1 MPVGL
6 PRVPFRIPGDED
18 ATWVDIYNRLYRERF
33 LFLGQDVDDE
43 ISNQLAGIM
52 IYLGIEDETRD
63 IFLFINS
70 PGGYIIP
77 GFGLFDTMQWVQPE
91 VYTICL
97 GLAASMGSFLLV
109 GGEIT
114 KRIALPY
121 AWIMIHQPASSF
133 FDDDDSGEIIFEINE
148 LMQIYDDV
156 IKVYAQRTG
165 APLWAIAAD
174 IERDVFLS
182 AEEAQRYG
190 LVDLVG
196 IQMDDLLGFRIN

>member
-18 ATWVDIYNRLYRERF
+18 ATWIDIYNRLYRERF

-52 IYLGIEDETRD
+52 IYLGIEDETKD

-165 APLWAIAAD
+165 APLWVIAVD

>member
-1 MPVGL
+1 MPIGV

-18 ATWVDIYNRLYRERF
+18 ATWIDIYNRLYRERF

-52 IYLGIEDETRD
+52 IYLGIEDETKD

-121 AWIMIHQPASSF
+121 ARIMIHQPASSF
-133 FDDDDSGEIIFEINE
+133 FDDDDSGEIIVEINE

-156 IKVYAQRTG
+156 MKVYAQRTG
-165 APLWAIAAD
+165 TPLWVIAMD

-182 AEEAQRYG
+182 AEEAQNHG

-196 IQMDDLLGFRIN
+196 IQMDNLLGFRIN

>member
-1 MPVGL
+1 MPIGV

-18 ATWVDIYNRLYRERF
+18 ATWIDIYNRLYRERF

-121 AWIMIHQPASSF
+121 ARIMIHQPASSF
-133 FDDDDSGEIIFEINE
+133 FDDDDSGEIIVEINE

-156 IKVYAQRTG
+156 MKVYAQRTG
-165 APLWAIAAD
+165 TPIWAIAMD

-182 AEEAQRYG
+182 AEEAQKHG

>member
-133 FDDDDSGEIIFEINE
+133 FDDDDSGEIIVEINE

-165 APLWAIAAD
+165 APLWVIAVD

-182 AEEAQRYG
+182 AEEAQKHG

>member
-1 MPVGL
+1 MPVG
-6 PRVPFRIPGDED
+6 VPKVAFRLPGDED
-18 ATWVDIYNRLYRERF
+18 ATWVDIFNRLYRERF

-43 ISNQLAGIM
+43 ISNQLASIM
-52 IYLGIEDETRD
+52 IYLGIEDETWD
-63 IFLFINS
+63 FFLFINS

-77 GFGLFDTMQWVQPE
+77 GVGLFDTMQWVQPE
-91 VYTICL
+91 VYTVCL

-109 GGEIT
+109 GGEVT

-121 AWIMIHQPASSF
+121 ARIMIHQPASSF
-133 FDDDDSGEIIFEINE
+133 FDDDDSDEVIVEVDE
-148 LMQIYDDV
+148 LVQMYQDI

-165 APLWAIAAD
+165 APLWVIAMD

-182 AEEAQRYG
+182 AEEAQKHG

-196 IQMDDLLGFRIN
+196 MDDFWGFIFN